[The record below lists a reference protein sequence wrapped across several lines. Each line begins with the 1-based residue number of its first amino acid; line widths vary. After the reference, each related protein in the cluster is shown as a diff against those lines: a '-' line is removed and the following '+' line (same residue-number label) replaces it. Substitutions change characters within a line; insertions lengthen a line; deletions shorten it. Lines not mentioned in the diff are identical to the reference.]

1 MLELPFLRNNR
12 DEIEQRLSKRNID
25 AKTLVARALEIDEQR
40 RSTQAELDAKQAEL
54 NTLSKA
60 IGDLMKAGQ
69 RNEAETAKGTTVEIK
84 SAVQGLAE
92 RLAVLEREQQDHLCT
107 IPNAPSQRCLTAAH
121 PRRTPWCCRKGL
133 SRTLA
138 HPPNPT
144 GNWARSMDSCIWN

>member
-25 AKTLVARALEIDEQR
+25 AKALVARALEIDEQR

-107 IPNAPSQRCLTAAH
+107 IPNAPSQKVPH
-121 PRRTPWCCRKGL
+121 G
-133 SRTLA
+133 
-138 HPPNPT
+138 
-144 GNWARSMDSCIWN
+144 RSPEENTVVLQEGAIPDLGPSAKPH

>member
-69 RNEAETAKGTTVEIK
+69 RNEEKPPRARRWRSSPRFKDWRSDWRCWSASSTTTSAPYPTHPARKVPTA
-84 SAVQGLAE
+84 
-92 RLAVLEREQQDHLCT
+92 R
-107 IPNAPSQRCLTAAH
+107 H
-121 PRRTPWCCRKGL
+121 PRRTPW
-133 SRTLA
+133 
-138 HPPNPT
+138 
-144 GNWARSMDSCIWN
+144 